1 MREALDENMGEVESS
16 SRVTHWGVM
25 EPESRP
31 EAELEAKSLVCLVFF
46 YHVTFRG

>member
-1 MREALDENMGEVESS
+1 MREAPDENMGEVESS

-31 EAELEAKSLVCLVFF
+31 EAELKAKSLVCLVFF
-46 YHVTFRG
+46 FIT